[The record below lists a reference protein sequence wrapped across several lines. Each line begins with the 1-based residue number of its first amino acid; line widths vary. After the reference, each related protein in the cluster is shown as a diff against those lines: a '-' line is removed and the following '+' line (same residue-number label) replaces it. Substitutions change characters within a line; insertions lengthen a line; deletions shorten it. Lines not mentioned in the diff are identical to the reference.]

1 MGIAHSKG
9 TMQVSY
15 IEPSEFMKLTVFD
28 VSDPAVIQ
36 SRRGRRNREK
46 TPSSG
51 AKSLLEILLD
61 RKAFL
66 PKTVSQA
73 AGLC

>member
-1 MGIAHSKG
+1 MGTTHSRG

-15 IEPSEFMKLTVFD
+15 IEPSEFMKFTVFD

-51 AKSLLEILLD
+51 AKSPLEILLE